1 VGIASKLFE
10 LGVLCSNDINV
21 LVTGDTDLSPAIK
34 TFKKIYPNSKIYA
47 IFPFNR
53 KNMELRSLVDG
64 QFSLKPGKY
73 QKHQLPEKIQLST
86 GQKINKPSD
95 C

>member
-34 TFKKIYPNSKIYA
+34 TFKKKYTQTQKFMQSFLSTEKYGI
-47 IFPFNR
+47 
-53 KNMELRSLVDG
+53 E
-64 QFSLKPGKY
+64 KPG
-73 QKHQLPEKIQLST
+73 
-86 GQKINKPSD
+86 
-95 C
+95 